1 MINSVSSRNLTQRNL
16 GFSSTP
22 EQLRAY
28 LKSPQ
33 AKEDG
38 VRLSHQTRLKAD
50 MEINPPGRKFCLFLT
65 TDPKSSRAFP
75 NVKLGGKDVFV
86 YGTTP
91 KEMIAKLAE
100 KIGDGVL
107 SFTKKVKIG

>member
-1 MINSVSSRNLTQRNL
+1 MQINSTQRNL
-16 GFSSTP
+16 GFSATP
-22 EQLRAY
+22 AQLRAY

-38 VRLSHQTRLKAD
+38 VRLSHQIRLKVD
-50 MEINPPGRKFCLFLT
+50 RKLSPPGRDLCVFLT
-65 TDPKSSRAFP
+65 TVKKGSRPFP
-75 NVKLGGKDVFV
+75 NVKLGDKDLVV
-86 YGTTP
+86 YGTKP
-91 KEMIAKLAE
+91 KEMFAKLAE

>member
-1 MINSVSSRNLTQRNL
+1 MQINYTQRNL

-22 EQLRAY
+22 AQLRAY

-38 VRLSHQTRLKAD
+38 VRLSHKTRSNAD
-50 MEINPPGRKFCLFLT
+50 MKINPPGRKFCLFLT
-65 TDPKSSRAFP
+65 TDPKGTPAFP
-75 NVKLGGKDVFV
+75 NVKLDGKDVFV
-86 YGTTP
+86 YGTKP